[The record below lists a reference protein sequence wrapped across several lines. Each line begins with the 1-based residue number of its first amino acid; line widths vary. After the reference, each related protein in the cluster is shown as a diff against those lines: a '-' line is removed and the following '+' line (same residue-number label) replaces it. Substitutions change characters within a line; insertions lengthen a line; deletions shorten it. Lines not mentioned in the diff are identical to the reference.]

1 MMQDKTNNMRLYL
14 QPAFVT
20 CVLVLATAGAGMTL
34 TMKKL
39 GIIFEKE
46 PLPLKKS
53 LELLD
58 EADLKP
64 YRVVPPKQK
73 IENPEILKS
82 LGTKDYIQW
91 VMEDTESKADSPVQK
106 CLLFITYYPLPDR
119 VPHVPEECWTGGGYQ
134 KLKSEDVT
142 LDVNNGKGFNVKIPA
157 GYNVFGPRT
166 ASLWQGSSGIPNL
179 YFFKVNGR
187 YASSRNEARM
197 ALNKNLFGKHSYFCK
212 VELVFNMSS
221 TAPTK
226 EESVAASEKL
236 LSVIMPILEREH
248 WPDWE
253 SGKVSR

>member
-1 MMQDKTNNMRLYL
+1 MQDMKNNLRLYL
-14 QPAFVT
+14 QPAFLIG
-20 CVLVLATAGAGMTL
+20 VLVLAAAGAGMSL
-34 TMKKL
+34 TMQKL

-58 EADLKP
+58 EANLAP

-73 IENPEILKS
+73 IENPEILQS
-82 LGTKDYIQW
+82 LGTQDYIQW
-91 VMEDTESKADSPVQK
+91 VLEDSESQAGSPVNK

-134 KLKSEDVT
+134 KLRSEAVT
-142 LDVNNGKGFNVKIPA
+142 LNINNGAGFEVEIPA
-157 GYNVFGPRT
+157 SYLVFGPRT
-166 ASLWQGSSGIPNL
+166 ADLWQSSVRIPNL

-187 YASSRNEARM
+187 YAGSRDEARL

-221 TAPTK
+221 AAPTK

-236 LSVIMPILEREH
+236 LAIILPILEKEH

-253 SGKVSR
+253 NGKVSR